1 MNRTHELSTVLLYSH
16 DTYGLGHLRRN
27 LAIAGQLLA
36 RTSPTR
42 VVLASGSPVLDRV
55 IRPPGLI
62 CVPLPPVVKTGVD
75 EYRSVQDNLSASL
88 VIRAR
93 SAILCDIVT
102 RWRPDVLLVDHAP
115 HGMKGELLAVFDTVR
130 SRSPRTRIVLGL
142 RDILDDPARVQASWE
157 QQGVYGTLAGVYD
170 EVVVYGHRDIFDLA
184 AAYRIPEPLASRI
197 TYCGYVTPSRPD
209 APLRP
214 AGLSA
219 AGGYL
224 LGTVGG
230 GGDGVEVLVATAHAA
245 AAMDLE
251 AVLCTGPL
259 MPGADRGLLDE
270 ATSGL
275 PGIVVVEH
283 LRNLAAVA
291 SGARCVVTR
300 GGYNS
305 LCELINLGVPTVV
318 VPRIW
323 PRREQLLR
331 ARAFAERGLVHL
343 VDAPPGAL
351 AAHVGRAVTGA
362 MASPVRTRREL
373 DLDGAERVVRFL
385 EHSVSGLR
393 LDGYRTREETPR
405 RIPA

>member
-1 MNRTHELSTVLLYSH
+1 MNRSRELSKVLLYSH

-27 LAIAGQLLA
+27 LAIARQLLD
-36 RTSPTR
+36 RPGGTR

-55 IRPPGLI
+55 VRPAGLI
-62 CVPLPPVVKTGVD
+62 CVQLPPVVKTGVD
-75 EYRSVQDNLSASL
+75 QYRSLQNNLSSSL
-88 VIRAR
+88 VTRAR
-93 SAILCDIVT
+93 SAILSDIVT

-115 HGMKGELLAVFDTVR
+115 HGMKGELLGVFGTV
-130 SRSPRTRIVLGL
+130 SSHSPETRIVLGL
-142 RDILDDPARVQASWE
+142 RDILDDPARVQATWE
-157 QQGVYGTLAGVYD
+157 AQGIYETLKSVYD
-170 EVVVYGHRDIFDLA
+170 EVVVYGHRDVFDLA
-184 AAYRIPEPLASRI
+184 RAYRIPEPLASRI
-197 TYCGYVTPSRPD
+197 EYCGYVTPSRPG
-209 APLRP
+209 ASLRP
-214 AGLSA
+214 AGLSDDGA
-219 AGGYL
+219 YV

-230 GGDGVEVLVATAHAA
+230 GGDGVEVLVASAHAA
-245 AAMDLE
+245 AGMGLE

-259 MPGADRGLLDE
+259 MPGPDRRLLDE
-270 ATSGL
+270 ATAGL
-275 PGIVVVEH
+275 PGMVVVEH
-283 LRNLAAVA
+283 LPDLAAVA

-343 VDAPPGAL
+343 VEGPDGAL
-351 AAHVGRAVTGA
+351 IPQVSRAITEAMGSAGRI
-362 MASPVRTRREL
+362 RREL

-385 EHSVSGLR
+385 EDTVSGLR
-393 LDGYRTREETPR
+393 LVGQGAWDEATR